1 MQSKLEQIQSKIVG
15 QTELLRKVNQWRL
28 MGHRIV
34 FTNGCFDLLHRGHL
48 TYLLQAAEAGN
59 RLIIGLNND
68 ASVQRLKGPSRPIL
82 DQDTRALALASLTFV
97 DAVTLFSD
105 DTPLTLIEAAQPDVL
120 VKGGDYAADRVV
132 GSAEVVARGGQVTI
146 IPFIEGHS
154 TSAIIEKIRAQS
166 DSPQR

>member
-1 MQSKLEQIQSKIVG
+1 MQSKLEQIQSKILG

-28 MGHRIV
+28 MGRRIV

-59 RLIIGLNND
+59 RLIIGLNDD

-82 DQDTRALALASLTFV
+82 DQETRSLALASLTFV

-105 DTPLTLIEAAQPDVL
+105 DTPLDLIEAVQPDVL
-120 VKGGDYAADRVV
+120 VKGGDYSADTVV

-146 IPFIEGHS
+146 IPFIEGYS
-154 TSAIIEKIRAQS
+154 TTSIIEKIRA
-166 DSPQR
+166 